1 MSSIETLI
9 VIAVIIVVILVVAFM
24 LITNRRQL
32 KEIEAIDKLVNKIEK
47 MHLERDIDRLDKMDL
62 AGESLTTLNTW
73 RKSYQEASTAIPKVS
88 SSLICFSAFSLYSTF
103 DA

>member
-73 RKSYQEASTAIPKVS
+73 RKSYQEASTAKIPEVQHLVEEAADRKSVV
-88 SSLICFSAFSLYSTF
+88 
-103 DA
+103 